1 MEFSRQEYWSGVPSP
16 SPAKVAILPK
26 LIYRFQAIPTRIT
39 VGFFMEIDKLILKFI
54 WKLKGP
60 KIAKI
65 ILKKNKVGKL
75 TISDFKT

>member
-1 MEFSRQEYWSGVPSP
+1 
-16 SPAKVAILPK
+16 
-26 LIYRFQAIPTRIT
+26 
-39 VGFFMEIDKLILKFI
+39 MEIDKLILKCI

-60 KIAKI
+60 KIAEI